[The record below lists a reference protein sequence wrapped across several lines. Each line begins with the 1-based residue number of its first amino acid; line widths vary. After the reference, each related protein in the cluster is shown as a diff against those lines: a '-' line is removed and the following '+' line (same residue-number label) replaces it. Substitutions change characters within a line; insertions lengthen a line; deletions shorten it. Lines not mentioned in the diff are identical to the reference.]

1 MEPPT
6 TASNTTASGEV
17 YSTALKSRVVYGEG
31 VEPRVLN
38 GVAGEAVR
46 LNELKFIAVEFE

>member
-17 YSTALKSRVVYGEG
+17 LLYSPEIHEWCMEKVWGK
-31 VEPRVLN
+31 PRLLN
-38 GVAGEAVR
+38 GVARE
-46 LNELKFIAVEFE
+46 VE

>member
-17 YSTALKSRVVYGEG
+17 YSTALKSRVVYGEVWG
-31 VEPRVLN
+31 RLLN